1 MESSQPANLRKAETD
16 IIEALTT
23 RFKTPGIVSKLK
35 ELCQR
40 ERKIMSA
47 ANNNMA
53 EKIVC
58 RVMEEEA
65 AAAVEK
71 SNEEEKARAE
81 WVACKNMAEAA
92 SASAAGV
99 KGHRG
104 RKSKYENDKER
115 NAEGVKGQR
124 GRKRKYENDEDRKAA
139 RREAAKKRR
148 ATNQGQKGKGG
159 PGQVG
164 AMVLVEEEQQNPAD
178 GALVLVE
185 EEDDVAGEP
194 LCPSSGS
201 DDGEWSGDERDK

>member
-1 MESSQPANLRKAETD
+1 MLQSMESSQPANLRKAETD

-99 KGHRG
+99 KG
-104 RKSKYENDKER
+104 
-115 NAEGVKGQR
+115 QR

-201 DDGEWSGDERDK
+201 DDEVWSGDERSE